1 MPSPP
6 IPDLYRAYI
15 DCLNRQAW
23 DELGHHV
30 DDDAEHNGRKLGLA
44 GYRAMLVRDFEDI
57 PDLKFAIERLACTPP
72 LVAARLSFNCSP
84 KASFLG
90 LAVNGRTVSFA
101 EHVFYEYRAAKI
113 ARVWSIIDKAAIE
126 AQLVTAP

>member
-23 DELGHHV
+23 DELSRHV

-44 GYRAMLVRDFEDI
+44 GYRAMLVRDFQDI
-57 PDLKFAIERLACTPP
+57 PDLRFKIDRLASTPP
-72 LVAARLSFNCSP
+72 LVAARLAFACSP
-84 KASFLG
+84 KANFLG
-90 LAVNGRTVSFA
+90 LAVNGRKVAFT
-101 EHVFYEYRAAKI
+101 ENVFYEYRQGKI
-113 ARVWSIIDKAAIE
+113 ARVWSVVDKAAIE
-126 AQLVTAP
+126 AQLAE